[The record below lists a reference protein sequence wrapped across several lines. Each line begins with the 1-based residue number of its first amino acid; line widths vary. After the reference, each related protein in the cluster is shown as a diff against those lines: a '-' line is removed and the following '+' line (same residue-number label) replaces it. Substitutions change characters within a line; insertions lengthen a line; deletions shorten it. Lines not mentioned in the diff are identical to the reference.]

1 MKFNIIKTAVIVL
14 GFSALFSSCSKDLD
28 LYPRAEISDAT
39 FWKTPGDFELA
50 CNAFYANL
58 QGPGYE
64 DNWSDIGFGWQPEPI
79 SNGSYVVPEVSS
91 AYNKSYQQIRAA
103 NKIIEQAEASDL
115 AALINQSVGEAKFFR
130 AYYYYKI
137 YRLYGGVA
145 IIKNVLSTSDEELYA
160 ARSTR
165 QETADFILADLD
177 DAISKLGE
185 KGSVTTGRITK
196 GAALALKARV
206 ALFEGTWRK
215 FHNDGDANV
224 MLDKAISAA
233 DAVIASGKYSLFNG
247 KGADSYR
254 YLFIEQGDDSPESIL
269 DRRYKRDVAVDDFGW
284 WIAYET
290 SSPTKKM
297 ADMYLCNDGL
307 PIEKSPLFKGYA
319 KFVSEYENRDP
330 RMTQTLIIPGLKT
343 VRPHFAITP
352 TENWPNRNPNV
363 GYMLYKFLSE
373 DVTGNTVW
381 GQHEFDWRILRYAEV
396 LLTYAEAVYEKN
408 GSISD
413 ADLNKSINLL
423 RQRVAMPAL
432 TNAFV
437 TSNGLNMRNEI
448 RRERTVEL
456 AFEMFRYDDLRRWK
470 MAETELP
477 KDVKGIKIVGSEWST
492 RSPWG
497 SGAYQTDTDGF
508 VIAEKGA
515 NRKFEVGKHYWQP
528 LPSKQISLYPDILK
542 QNQGWQ

>member
-1 MKFNIIKTAVIVL
+1 
-14 GFSALFSSCSKDLD
+14 
-28 LYPRAEISDAT
+28 
-39 FWKTPGDFELA
+39 
-50 CNAFYANL
+50 
-58 QGPGYE
+58 
-64 DNWSDIGFGWQPEPI
+64 
-79 SNGSYVVPEVSS
+79 
-91 AYNKSYQQIRAA
+91 
-103 NKIIEQAEASDL
+103 
-115 AALINQSVGEAKFFR
+115 
-130 AYYYYKI
+130 
-137 YRLYGGVA
+137 
-145 IIKNVLSTSDEELYA
+145 
-160 ARSTR
+160 
-165 QETADFILADLD
+165 
-177 DAISKLGE
+177 
-185 KGSVTTGRITK
+185 
-196 GAALALKARV
+196 
-206 ALFEGTWRK
+206 
-215 FHNDGDANV
+215 
-224 MLDKAISAA
+224 
-233 DAVIASGKYSLFNG
+233 
-247 KGADSYR
+247 
-254 YLFIEQGDDSPESIL
+254 
-269 DRRYKRDVAVDDFGW
+269 
-284 WIAYET
+284 
-290 SSPTKKM
+290 
-297 ADMYLCNDGL
+297 MYLCSDGL
-307 PIEKSPLFKGYA
+307 PIEKSPLFKGYE
-319 KFVSEYENRDP
+319 KFISEFENRDP
-330 RMTQTLIIPGLKT
+330 RMTQTMIIPGLKT
-343 VRPHFAITP
+343 VRPHFATTP

-381 GQHEFDWRILRYAEV
+381 GQHEFDWRIIRYAEV

-508 VIAEKGA
+508 VIAEKAG

-528 LPSKQISLYPDILK
+528 LPSKQISLYPEVLK
-542 QNQGWQ
+542 QNPGWQ